1 MFLGMNLYCV
11 ERAMMDGSLSQR
23 SQESIKAP
31 IVGIFTVQIPRM
43 DEMPNTF
50 GKFVKD
56 VIHRGVN
63 DFVTFGHFFK
73 AVKVP
78 PALEISKINAR

>member
-11 ERAMMDGSLSQR
+11 ERPMMDGSLSQR

-73 AVKVP
+73 AAKSP
-78 PALEISKINAR
+78 PSCIRNV